1 MLLFIIYI
9 NDIINSSPVLN
20 FIIFADDTSVFISH
34 KNLDILTNLLNSELS
49 QISTWFKLSLNISKT
64 NFIHFKTNN
73 SHKIDSNLIIDGL
86 PLIEKNSTKFLGVTI
101 DSNLTWKEHIHS
113 IHTSIS
119 RNTGILYKLK
129 EFLSEKSLLILYN
142 SLILS
147 HINYCNI
154 VWGNCSTTNINSLL
168 LLQKRA
174 IRNITNSSYLAHT
187 EPLFH
192 RLKTLRIQDI
202 HTLQT
207 GIFMYKYTHDQLPSL
222 FQSIFNI
229 NSNIHTYP
237 TRRSND
243 FHLEN
248 PKTILAQKSIRH
260 HGPDV
265 WNTLPA
271 NLKQCATLN
280 TYKASFKTHLLSTY
294 TE

>member
-1 MLLFIIYI
+1 MERAYTQHSLRLFLEIR
-9 NDIINSSPVLN
+9 
-20 FIIFADDTSVFISH
+20 
-34 KNLDILTNLLNSELS
+34 
-49 QISTWFKLSLNISKT
+49 
-64 NFIHFKTNN
+64 
-73 SHKIDSNLIIDGL
+73 G
-86 PLIEKNSTKFLGVTI
+86 
-101 DSNLTWKEHIHS
+101 
-113 IHTSIS
+113 
-119 RNTGILYKLK
+119 LYKLK

-154 VWGNCSTTNINSLL
+154 VWGNCSTTNIILYSFFKNGLYVIS
-168 LLQKRA
+168 Q
-174 IRNITNSSYLAHT
+174 IQVTLAHT

-192 RLKTLRIQDI
+192 RLKILRMQDI

-248 PKTILAQKSIRH
+248 P
-260 HGPDV
+260 
-265 WNTLPA
+265 
-271 NLKQCATLN
+271 
-280 TYKASFKTHLLSTY
+280 
-294 TE
+294 

>member
-1 MLLFIIYI
+1 MERAYI
-9 NDIINSSPVLN
+9 
-20 FIIFADDTSVFISH
+20 H
-34 KNLDILTNLLNSELS
+34 C
-49 QISTWFKLSLNISKT
+49 
-64 NFIHFKTNN
+64 IHR
-73 SHKIDSNLIIDGL
+73 
-86 PLIEKNSTKFLGVTI
+86 
-101 DSNLTWKEHIHS
+101 
-113 IHTSIS
+113 SIS

-154 VWGNCSTTNINSLL
+154 VWGNCSTTNINYLL

-174 IRNITNSSYLAHT
+174 IRNITNSSYLAHI

-237 TRRSND
+237 TRRSTD

-248 PKTILAQKSIRH
+248 PRIILCTEINKTPRTGCLEHFTSKSETIYH
-260 HGPDV
+260 SKHNIKHLSKHIYYQP
-265 WNTLPA
+265 
-271 NLKQCATLN
+271 TLN
-280 TYKASFKTHLLSTY
+280 RNHTIAK
-294 TE
+294 